1 MSILRIPSLK
11 KMYVTVEYAIDQTTG
26 QLDMVG
32 DIDVTPIN
40 LFGGIPDKDLKE
52 KTAESTWIPPKTP
65 QALSTPIT
73 EIPGSISSTMMTQDS
88 MPLPTPRLPITHQ
101 EERRTSTSSSTHSN
115 PLTTA
120 PLFNI
125 NRANV
130 GATSSVLSL
139 EEGEGIVNDDEYER
153 AVRRIEKI
161 NKKITILVKNWNED
175 SNLANTPTEL
185 IEIDE
190 FYRPYMDQYN
200 ARRKMLERLMN
211 IHVENF
217 KDVTPEGSPHPKYS
231 ADRVVPQPAP
241 RTDRTSKKE
250 KTERVMTDKRV
261 PLYQENLSDETGLKQ
276 GVKEKIPTSTSNGE
290 QIITTMH
297 PTTSVVTP
305 SIVSSESFP
314 RTTTETVTSMRIP
327 GQGRLST
334 LSSVVRPTPTTATRT
349 VIITRE
355 ESRQDVI
362 ETARQLIGS
371 ASPTTYPR
379 MPTTTLASREPHANG
394 QDEMNQFRTEM
405 RTRPISP
412 PLYLEKLLIQHL

>member
-1 MSILRIPSLK
+1 MI
-11 KMYVTVEYAIDQTTG
+11 
-26 QLDMVG
+26 G

-40 LFGGIPDKDLKE
+40 LFGGIPDEDLKE
-52 KTAESTWIPPKTP
+52 KTTESTWLPPKTP
-65 QALSTPIT
+65 QAMSTPIT
-73 EIPGSISSTMMTQDS
+73 EIPGGTSPTPMTQDS
-88 MPLPTPRLPITHQ
+88 VPLPTPKLPITHQ
-101 EERRTSTSSSTHSN
+101 EERGTSTSSSTHSN
-115 PLTTA
+115 PPITA

-130 GATSSVLSL
+130 GAASSVSSL
-139 EEGEGIVNDDEYER
+139 DEGEGIINDDEYER
-153 AVRRIEKI
+153 AVHQIEKI
-161 NKKITILVKNWNED
+161 NKKITILVGNWNEE

-200 ARRKMLERLMN
+200 ARQKMLERLMD
-211 IHVENF
+211 IYVENF

-231 ADRVVPQPAP
+231 TDRVMPQPAP
-241 RTDRTSKKE
+241 RTDRASKKE
-250 KTERVMTDKRV
+250 KIERITTDKRV
-261 PLYQENLSDETGLKQ
+261 PPYQESLSDETSLKQ
-276 GVKEKIPTSTSNGE
+276 GVEEKIPTSTPTGE

-305 SIVSSESFP
+305 SLVSSDSLP
-314 RTTTETVTSMRIP
+314 TTETVRSMRIP

-349 VIITRE
+349 VLITRE
-355 ESRQDVI
+355 ESRQDAI

-379 MPTTTLASREPHANG
+379 MPTTILASRETHANG
-394 QDEMNQFRTEM
+394 DDEISRSRTEM

-412 PLYLEKLLIQHL
+412 LPVS